1 MTRLAIVGL
10 AAVLA
15 VATPYAAPQKTDA
28 NVQTWTGWFS
38 DKQCAR
44 TPAAGES
51 VRANGTEC
59 VKKCLN
65 EGSAP
70 VFLSEQAN
78 AIYDVQ
84 NHTSVKDDVGYRV
97 ELTGAVD
104 EKAKTISVQSVKR
117 LSAVT
122 SMCLVPKKTQRK

>member
-1 MTRLAIVGL
+1 MTRVAMVGL
-10 AAVLA
+10 VAVLA
-15 VATPYAAPQKTDA
+15 AATPYAAPQNTDA

-44 TPAAGES
+44 APAAGES
-51 VRANGTEC
+51 VRPNEC
-59 VKKCLN
+59 VKKCLS
-65 EGSAP
+65 EGSAS

-78 AIYDVQ
+78 AIYNVQ

-97 ELTGAVD
+97 ELTGVVD
-104 EKAKTISVQSVKR
+104 EKVKTISVQSVKR

-122 SMCLVPKKTQRK
+122 SMCLVPKKTQKK